1 MLQPSEEVSAF
12 FRCGRSSLSTLTCP
26 TVSAA
31 SCDIAQGCHARTPVA
46 RHDANPGDGFS
57 EFRTGLDHLEFLV
70 PRREDLHEWA
80 GRLDDLGVPHSGVKA
95 PGYTPN
101 AMVTFR
107 DTDNIQL
114 EFFWR
119 APAELGT

>member
-1 MLQPSEEVSAF
+1 
-12 FRCGRSSLSTLTCP
+12 
-26 TVSAA
+26 
-31 SCDIAQGCHARTPVA
+31 
-46 RHDANPGDGFS
+46 
-57 EFRTGLDHLEFLV
+57 
-70 PRREDLHEWA
+70 
-80 GRLDDLGVPHSGVKA
+80 VKA